1 IPARIFHLPGCEGD
15 IVPGVGGKERSDLGD
30 GDHGDSA
37 DQDTPAD
44 IMKCVQPCVIP
55 EVPVKIGGECQ
66 GIAPTEQS
74 EQCQSQQRSDFRR
87 SKNVRSEEHT
97 SELQSLAYLVCR

>member
-1 IPARIFHLPGCEGD
+1 MPVPSTSESGRFRLGFFTSPAVKVTLFQASAEKSDPTWASAITV
-15 IVPGVGGKERSDLGD
+15 IVPTR
-30 GDHGDSA
+30 
-37 DQDTPAD
+37 TPAD

-87 SKNVRSEEHT
+87 SKNV
-97 SELQSLAYLVCR
+97 LD